1 MKESGILMHISS
13 LPSDE
18 GIGTLGCEARQFADF
33 LKRSGVSVWQV
44 LPIGPTGYGESPYQS
59 TSTFAGNPLFI
70 SVNDLISRGIFSGKG
85 LPSKPADPDPCKVGY
100 EKVRQYKDACLR
112 ACFAECHE
120 KLQGEMEQFCENHD
134 WVRDFALFTAVK
146 KHFGEIMWSKW
157 PDEDIRFRKKDA
169 VIKYTNMLKE
179 EIEFRIFEQYLFDLQ
194 WNEFKTYCNNLGI
207 RIFGDI
213 PIYVA
218 EDSADT
224 WTHPEIFQLD
234 KNRIPKRVAGVPP
247 DLFTEDGQLWGNPL
261 YRWKYLRMT
270 GYKWWVMRLQALASR
285 YDMLRIDHFIG
296 FANYYSIPYGAPN
309 ARNGKWVIG
318 PGYSLFRVLK
328 RKVPKLSIVA
338 EDLGCV
344 NDRVRKLL
352 HQCGYPGMK
361 VLSFGFGGNHDDN
374 PHYPSF
380 YGENS
385 VVYTGTHDNDTVIGW
400 CMTADAESLADAK
413 TTLGFESISDAPDAF
428 IRMIFASDCKLAVVP
443 MQDLLGLDGNARMN
457 LPGSVGGNWQW
468 RLDASLLN
476 SALENRLLTFNEIYH
491 RKG

>member
-1 MKESGILMHISS
+1 MKKSGILMHISS
-13 LPSDE
+13 LPSEE

-70 SVNDLISRGIFSGKG
+70 SVKELITRGIFSGNG
-85 LPSKPADPDPCKVGY
+85 LPEKPEEIDPSKVDY
-100 EKVRQYKDACLR
+100 EKIREYKDACLR
-112 ACFAECHE
+112 TCFRECRS
-120 KLQGEMEQFCENHD
+120 KLKKQMEQFCESHD
-134 WVRDFALFTAVK
+134 WVRDFALFTSVK
-146 KHFGEIMWSKW
+146 KYFGEIMWTKW
-157 PDEDIRFRKKDA
+157 PDEGIRFRKKEA
-169 VIKYTNMLKE
+169 LFRYSEMLKD

-194 WNEFKTYCNNLGI
+194 WNDLKSYCNNLGI
-207 RIFGDI
+207 MIFGDI

-261 YRWKYLRMT
+261 YRWHRLRLT
-270 GYKWWVMRLQALASR
+270 GFKWWVMRLQALSAR

-328 RKVPKLSIVA
+328 KKVPKLSIVA

-352 HQCGYPGMK
+352 RQCGYPGMK
-361 VLSFGFGGNHDDN
+361 VLSFGFGGNHDEN

-400 CMTADAESLADAK
+400 CATADEDSLADAK
-413 TTLGFESISDAPDAF
+413 ATLGFTEIKDAPDAF
-428 IRMIFASDCKLAVVP
+428 IKKIFASECRLAVIP
-443 MQDLLGLDGNARMN
+443 MQDLLGLDGSARMN
-457 LPGSVGGNWQW
+457 LPGSVGGNWLW
-468 RLDASLLN
+468 RLKPGQLNQVIESKLLSL
-476 SALENRLLTFNEIYH
+476 NETYH